1 MIPYSRLFLFR
12 KSICEVQII
21 RTSPFRT
28 FFLDN
33 SFLQNNSVQTL
44 LVCFGLD
51 FSFSEISIILI
62 SIISCKEVVVE
73 EVKNNLSSKTINYSE
88 ISLESIYKIKL
99 YSNIDGWINYIELN
113 EYVNQLNLNDYSS
126 LIDNKQYLIRFFN
139 GIKNTIPTDINKPE
153 IKSRLTVIETDF
165 LRFESMLSSYES
177 NEEEKVKMVK
187 KINNSF
193 SNLNFQIDKLTEK
206 QEITPE

>member
-1 MIPYSRLFLFR
+1 MENQKLLKRLI
-12 KSICEVQII
+12 K
-21 RTSPFRT
+21 
-28 FFLDN
+28 
-33 SFLQNNSVQTL
+33 
-44 LVCFGLD
+44 
-51 FSFSEISIILI
+51 ISIILI
-62 SIISCKEVVVE
+62 SITSCKEVVVE
-73 EVKNNLSSKTINYSE
+73 EVKSNLSSKTINYSE
-88 ISLESIYKIKL
+88 INLESVYEIKL
-99 YSNIDGWINYIELN
+99 NSNINEWINYGELD

-126 LIDNKQYLIRFFN
+126 LIDNKKYLIRFFN

-165 LRFESMLSSYES
+165 LRFESMLSNYES
-177 NEEEKVKMVK
+177 NEKAKIKMVK

>member
-1 MIPYSRLFLFR
+1 MENQ
-12 KSICEVQII
+12 K
-21 RTSPFRT
+21 
-28 FFLDN
+28 
-33 SFLQNNSVQTL
+33 L
-44 LVCFGLD
+44 LRGLIK
-51 FSFSEISIILI
+51 ISIILI
-62 SIISCKEVVVE
+62 SIFSCKEVVVE

-88 ISLESIYKIKL
+88 INLESVYEIKL
-99 YSNIDGWINYIELN
+99 YSNIDEWINYVELN
-113 EYVNQLNLNDYSS
+113 NYINQLNLNDYST

-165 LRFESMLSSYES
+165 LRFESMLSNYES
-177 NEEEKVKMVK
+177 NEEAKIKMVK

>member
-1 MIPYSRLFLFR
+1 MENQKLLKRLI
-12 KSICEVQII
+12 K
-21 RTSPFRT
+21 
-28 FFLDN
+28 
-33 SFLQNNSVQTL
+33 
-44 LVCFGLD
+44 
-51 FSFSEISIILI
+51 ISIILI

-88 ISLESIYKIKL
+88 INLESVYEIKL
-99 YSNIDGWINYIELN
+99 YSNIDEWINYVELN
-113 EYVNQLNLNDYSS
+113 NYINQLNLNDFST
-126 LIDNKQYLIRFFN
+126 LIDNKKYLIRFFN
-139 GIKNTIPTDINKPE
+139 GIKNTIPTEINKPE

-165 LRFESMLSSYES
+165 LRFESMLSNYES
-177 NEEEKVKMVK
+177 NEEAKIKMVK

>member
-1 MIPYSRLFLFR
+1 MENQ
-12 KSICEVQII
+12 K
-21 RTSPFRT
+21 
-28 FFLDN
+28 
-33 SFLQNNSVQTL
+33 L
-44 LVCFGLD
+44 LRGLIK
-51 FSFSEISIILI
+51 ISIILI
-62 SIISCKEVVVE
+62 SIFSCKEVVVE

-88 ISLESIYKIKL
+88 INLESIYKIKL
-99 YSNIDGWINYIELN
+99 YSNIDEWINYMELN

-126 LIDNKQYLIRFFN
+126 LIDNKKYLIRFFN

-165 LRFESMLSSYES
+165 LRFESMLSNYES
-177 NEEEKVKMVK
+177 KEEAKIKMVK

-206 QEITPE
+206 QEITAEQ

>member
-1 MIPYSRLFLFR
+1 MENQKLLKRLI
-12 KSICEVQII
+12 K
-21 RTSPFRT
+21 
-28 FFLDN
+28 
-33 SFLQNNSVQTL
+33 
-44 LVCFGLD
+44 
-51 FSFSEISIILI
+51 ISIILI

-73 EVKNNLSSKTINYSE
+73 EIKDNSGLKIINYSE
-88 ISLESIYKIKL
+88 INLESIYRTKL
-99 YSNIDGWINYIELN
+99 YSNIDEWINYVELN
-113 EYVNQLNLNDYSS
+113 DYINQLNLNDFST

-139 GIKNTIPTDINKPE
+139 GIKNTIPTEINKPE

-165 LRFESMLSSYES
+165 LRFESMLSNYES
-177 NEEEKVKMVK
+177 NEEAKIKMVK

>member
-1 MIPYSRLFLFR
+1 MENQ
-12 KSICEVQII
+12 K
-21 RTSPFRT
+21 
-28 FFLDN
+28 
-33 SFLQNNSVQTL
+33 L
-44 LVCFGLD
+44 LRGLIK
-51 FSFSEISIILI
+51 ISIILI
-62 SIISCKEVVVE
+62 SIFSCKEVVVE

-88 ISLESIYKIKL
+88 INLESIYKIKL
-99 YSNIDGWINYIELN
+99 YSNIDEWINYMELN

-126 LIDNKQYLIRFFN
+126 LIDNKKYLIRFFN
-139 GIKNTIPTDINKPE
+139 GIKNTIPTEINKPE

-165 LRFESMLSSYES
+165 LRFESMLSNYES
-177 NEEEKVKMVK
+177 NEEAKIKMVK